1 MIQTDEKASAEAPA
15 LLERP
20 TYNAAQV
27 GRLAGLRPE
36 RVRRWLRGY
45 AYLHAGCARRQEPVI
60 RGPGERTLP
69 TYASFLELVDLL
81 FVKEFLDE
89 GITLQQLRRALA
101 EAADLLGVTHFARQ
115 VFFTE
120 GRRIHLE
127 VREKGGKAL
136 LQLQSGGQWV
146 IAPFILELAKRIE
159 FDETSELAIR
169 WYPRGQAGHIV
180 VDPAIAFGQPTIA
193 GHGIATANVFDLYEA
208 EGGDIEAVCSWWGL
222 SRGEAEAAVEFQRGL
237 AA

>member
-1 MIQTDEKASAEAPA
+1 MSLTDTHSKNGRT
-15 LLERP
+15 LLDRP
-20 TYNAAQV
+20 TYNASEA
-27 GRLAGLRPE
+27 GRLADLKPD

-45 AYLHAGCARRQEPVI
+45 SYSHAGDVHRQEPVI
-60 RGPGERTLP
+60 RRPGQRTTA

-81 FVKEFLDE
+81 FVKEFLNE
-89 GITLQQLRRALA
+89 GISLQQLRRALS

-127 VREKGGKAL
+127 VGQKGGKAL
-136 LQLQSGGQWV
+136 LQLLSGGQWV
-146 IAPFILELAKRIE
+146 IAPVILELAKRIDFE
-159 FDETSELAIR
+159 ETSQLATR
-169 WYPRGQAGHIV
+169 WYPRGQTGHIV

-193 GHGIATANVFDLYEA
+193 GHGIATANVFDLYQA
-208 EGGDIEAVCSWWGL
+208 EGGDIDAVCSWWGL
-222 SRGEAEAAVEFQRGL
+222 SRDEAEATVEFERGL